1 MSDSKVEKS
10 LPKIILFKILDYF
23 VAECV
28 SLRDEIRLTSD
39 TNPDVLCQNY
49 QDWIIEL
56 ATVSKLFHTGVRTSI
71 ANRTAIRLTMDDYDY
86 IDKDNEEN
94 KLEFYGTATHL
105 IAEDDYF
112 EPFKSV
118 RSFKSIFGSVKK
130 LSLHYEEVFFLE
142 KEEGVEKKIKKNT
155 KRKEVVKDSV
165 DSGVKSDN
173 ILSLESL
180 VVRDMYIANNTYNYE
195 KFACLDTSALKHLSL
210 DFITDGCDELMDDM
224 FSFIFAE
231 PFLGLNSLELTGFDV
246 DRVKQPFVSKFFKL
260 LSKFTEL
267 KRFKLNHNFRSK
279 FNGVFVKEL
288 VKFLGQ
294 QNTLECFDYS
304 SECHIPRGHEYLETL
319 FKKGSSINEL
329 DIIANY
335 NLPLL
340 DRVLDRLH
348 LYNIDHHHR
357 NSDEPL
363 ESMVLPKSVKSL
375 QVDFEVTFQQLAELL
390 KDNDITEILRVVVH
404 VHPTLNKIKSL
415 DQFVKNLQSNK
426 TLQRIYIQLRSTFEG
441 DDEYDDYCDPEDA
454 YKNNLIEKLD
464 GVIQKHPTIR
474 NKNNWVNHIDIKTI
488 NDYYH

>member
-28 SLRDEIRLTSD
+28 SLRDEFRLTSD
-39 TNPDVLCQNY
+39 TNPDVVCQNY

-71 ANRTAIRLTMDDYDY
+71 ANRTAIRLTMDDHDY
-86 IDKDNEEN
+86 IDKDDEEN

-105 IAEDDYF
+105 VAEERYF
-112 EPFKSV
+112 EPFESV
-118 RSFKSIFGSVKK
+118 SSFKSIFGSVKK
-130 LSLHYEEVFFLE
+130 LSLIYEEEFFLE
-142 KEEGVEKKIKKNT
+142 KVEGVE
-155 KRKEVVKDSV
+155 KEVVKDS
-165 DSGVKSDN
+165 DDDGGVKSDN

-180 VVRDMYIANNTYNYE
+180 EVRDMYLNYTKNYE
-195 KFACLDTSALKHLSL
+195 TFASLDTSALKHLSL
-210 DFITDGCDELMDDM
+210 DFVSDGDDDLMDDM

-231 PFLGLNSLELTGFDV
+231 PFLGLKSLELTGFDV
-246 DRVKQPFVSKFFKL
+246 DQAQQPFASKFFKL
-260 LSKFTEL
+260 LSKLTEL
-267 KRFKLNHNFRSK
+267 KRFKLKHNIRNK

-304 SECHIPRGHEYLETL
+304 DCYIPRGHEFLETL

-348 LYNIDHHHR
+348 LYNIDHQHR

-415 DQFVKNLQSNK
+415 DQFVKDLQSNK
-426 TLQRIYIQLRSTFEG
+426 TLQRIYIRLRSTFEG
-441 DDEYDDYCDPEDA
+441 DDEYHDYGDPEDA
-454 YKNNLIEKLD
+454 YKTNLIEKLD